1 MQIMKKIFLGWV
13 LILTG
18 FMANA
23 QEPLTLDSCYAIAK
37 RQYPMIQQMA
47 LIEKSKDYNVANAGK
62 GYLPQF
68 SINGQ
73 ATYQS
78 AVTSIP
84 LTGLPPQFGELNIP
98 TPSKD
103 QYNIHGEVDQ
113 VIYDGGTTKDEKN
126 IQRTAADV
134 QEQNLDVQLYTI
146 RDRVNQI
153 YFGTLLID
161 EQIKENDLL
170 QKTIQ
175 NSIDRIKAGV
185 ASGTALQ
192 SDADELEA
200 ELLQQQ
206 QNNVQLQA
214 SRKAYIDM
222 LGLFLNKPLD
232 ANTKL
237 EKPATVSITD
247 SIKRP
252 ELAFYDSQKKNYE
265 AQNSMLTAGNM
276 PRLSFFFQGGY
287 AKPGLD
293 AFDTKFEAYYIG
305 GFRFSWNFGGL
316 YTLKNSRQLLA
327 LQSQTSDVEKETF
340 LFNTRLSLKQQSSD
354 ILKLQ
359 QMISLDK
366 EIIDKRHA
374 VTEAS
379 KAKLDN
385 GTFTVHDYINELNS
399 EDQAKQN
406 LLLHQVQLL
415 MTEYEYQNTSG
426 N

>member
-1 MQIMKKIFLGWV
+1 MKKIVSGWA
-13 LILTG
+13 LILVA
-18 FMANA
+18 FMGNA
-23 QEPLTLDSCYAIAK
+23 QETLTLDSCYAIAR
-37 RQYPMIQQMA
+37 RQYPMIKQMD

-78 AVTSIP
+78 AVTAIS
-84 LTGLPPQFGELNIP
+84 LGALPPPFSGLSFP

-113 VIYDGGTTKDEKN
+113 VLYDGGTIKDQKN

-146 RDRVNQI
+146 KERINQV
-153 YFGTLLID
+153 YFGALLIN
-161 EQIKENDLL
+161 EQIKENDIL

-175 NSIDRIKAGV
+175 NSIDRLKAGV
-185 ASGTALQ
+185 ANGTALQ
-192 SDADELEA
+192 SDADELSA

-206 QNNVQLQA
+206 QNKVQLQA
-214 SRKAYIDM
+214 SRKAYLDM
-222 LGLFLNKPLD
+222 LGLFLNKSLD
-232 ANTKL
+232 ENTKL
-237 EKPATVSITD
+237 EEPGTVSVTD

-265 AQNSMLTAGNM
+265 AQNSMLTASNM

-287 AKPGLD
+287 AKPGLN

-327 LQSQTSDVEKETF
+327 LQSQTSDIEKETF
-340 LFNTRLSLKQQSSD
+340 LFNTKLSLKQQSSD

-379 KAKLDN
+379 KARLDN

-399 EDQAKQN
+399 EDQAKQS